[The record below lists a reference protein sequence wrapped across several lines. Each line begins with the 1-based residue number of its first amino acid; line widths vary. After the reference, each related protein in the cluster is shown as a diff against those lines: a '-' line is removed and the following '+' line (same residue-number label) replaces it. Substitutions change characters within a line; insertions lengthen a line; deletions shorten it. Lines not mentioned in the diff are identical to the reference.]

1 MAIELLLDQDQDPI
15 TVDEGE
21 SAFLIGTFEDE
32 LGAAIATLDSLTL
45 TLIEETTKKVV
56 NGVNNANI
64 LSSFSAGALRH
75 HLSPA
80 NNAIVLA
87 TLAEGATEN
96 HLAVLKWTWNSGNS
110 TGKKTYRFPVEKC
123 HVPVP

>member
-110 TGKKTYRFPVEKC
+110 TA
-123 HVPVP
+123 